1 MMVSL
6 DKIENMDEEQAY
18 EGEVINCMWDILDL
32 IC

>member
-1 MMVSL
+1 MASL
-6 DKIENMDEEQAY
+6 DTTGNMDEEQAY